1 MGDRAL
7 VVGGTGPTGVP
18 IVNGLLALG
27 YSVSIFHSGAHKAS
41 FDGAVEEL
49 LGNPRDPDSVSSDLG
64 SRCFEVAVVTSG
76 RLRLLAS
83 ALAGRVRRLVAI
95 TGQPVYRGSMAPT
108 PKGQIMVP
116 VDESAPRQY
125 DASGYTAKVAAGE
138 DLIMDQHRV
147 GDFEAVIVR
156 YPGIYGP
163 RAPLSHEWAVVRRIL
178 DARPFMVLPHDGMTY
193 FQRGFSENVAH
204 LVLLAAQVPQAA
216 GLCFNAGDTQVM
228 SARHVAEAICSELGS
243 DMELI
248 GMPAQWCPGVYP
260 LAEKSTLILDLG
272 LARMVLGYEDLVPV
286 EEATR
291 YTARWLLEHPPAKE
305 DLREAATG
313 RFDYKEEDLLVARW
327 RELESK
333 WSKDLLAI
341 TAQR

>member
-1 MGDRAL
+1 LGDRAL

-27 YSVSIFHSGAHKAS
+27 YSVSIFHTGAHQAS

-49 LGNPRDPDSVSSDLG
+49 LGNPRDPDSARRALS

-76 RLRLLAS
+76 RLRLLAR
-83 ALAGRVRRLVAI
+83 ALAGRTGRLVAI

-116 VDESAPRQY
+116 VPESAPRQY
-125 DASGYTAKVAAGE
+125 DASGYTAKVAEGE
-138 DLIMDQHRV
+138 DLLLDQHRA

-178 DARPFMVLPHDGMTY
+178 DGRRFMVLPHDGMTY

-204 LVLLAAQVPQAA
+204 LVLLATQVPEAS

-228 SARHVAEAICSELGS
+228 SARHVAEAICNELGS
-243 DMELI
+243 NMELI

-260 LAEKSTLILDLG
+260 LAEKSTLILDLA
-272 LARMVLGYEDLVPV
+272 LARTVLGYEDLVPV

-313 RFDYKEEDLLVARW
+313 RFDYNEEDLVASRW
-327 RELESK
+327 RELERRWAEGLVEIK
-333 WSKDLLAI
+333 
-341 TAQR
+341 AQR